1 MQALYKSAPG
11 EGNVALI
18 DRAIPETDALNNVRV
33 RVEACAIC
41 GMDYHIYHGKFPC
54 TPPFIMGHEFV
65 GIVESIQGPS
75 AGLSVDDRVTAQP
88 HLYACGHCSACNMGL
103 TQFCSHTRS
112 LGIHR
117 DGAMTSYVILPEK
130 YLHRMPAHVPAKLA
144 AITEPFSMVLGNF
157 GIPIEQEKMRTAVV
171 IGAGQVGLLGV
182 AAAKA
187 CGAKQVILCG
197 KTHDYDLRFPIA
209 EQIGADVLLN
219 SQKDDI
225 VQRVVS
231 LSDNTGADIVLE
243 ASGSE
248 SGINAAINMLKPGGI
263 LCAMGGTRR
272 DSIAVN
278 WDICLRKALRVLFHM
293 KSNYEY
299 MDRAINLLA
308 APYTDLS
315 PLITGEFSLNDWQSA
330 FDAIAAGHSV
340 KNVLYIQH

>member
-75 AGLSVDDRVTAQP
+75 AGLSVSDRVTAQP

-157 GIPIEQEKMRTAVV
+157 GTSQIDCCRNDIEP
-171 IGAGQVGLLGV
+171 
-182 AAAKA
+182 
-187 CGAKQVILCG
+187 
-197 KTHDYDLRFPIA
+197 F
-209 EQIGADVLLN
+209 
-219 SQKDDI
+219 
-225 VQRVVS
+225 
-231 LSDNTGADIVLE
+231 
-243 ASGSE
+243 
-248 SGINAAINMLKPGGI
+248 
-263 LCAMGGTRR
+263 
-272 DSIAVN
+272 
-278 WDICLRKALRVLFHM
+278 
-293 KSNYEY
+293 
-299 MDRAINLLA
+299 
-308 APYTDLS
+308 
-315 PLITGEFSLNDWQSA
+315 
-330 FDAIAAGHSV
+330 
-340 KNVLYIQH
+340 